1 MLRRYELLDNNG
13 RLNEALVLALI
24 DSAMQVETIKE
35 EVLNYLLKY
44 YKKELQE
51 RLIEVLPR
59 IELKWNEDFEK

>member
-44 YKKELQE
+44 YKKEL
-51 RLIEVLPR
+51 
-59 IELKWNEDFEK
+59 